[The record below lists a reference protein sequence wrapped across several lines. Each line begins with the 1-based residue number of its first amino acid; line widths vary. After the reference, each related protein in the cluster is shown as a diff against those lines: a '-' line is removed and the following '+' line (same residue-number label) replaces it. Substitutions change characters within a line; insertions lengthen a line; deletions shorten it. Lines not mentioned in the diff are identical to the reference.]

1 MSAYAVGINARAMAR
16 QLVSDLRDVA
26 RDLGRCADVVDRIR
40 LTGAEPS
47 RAAARFVGSRAT
59 SMRFARALI
68 LDLVLIDQP

>member
-26 RDLGRCADVVDRIR
+26 RELGRCADVVDRIR

-47 RAAARFVGSRAT
+47 RAAARFVEIASNIDAVC
-59 SMRFARALI
+59 ARA
-68 LDLVLIDQP
+68 DP